1 MSTKKPNAN
10 EASAGAAGG
19 SESSGL
25 GGLTEA
31 VELGAAEPAGDPLLG
46 KDFGGV
52 TLVRVIAEGGMGRV
66 YEGLQDRPRRP
77 VAVKVMRPGFVS
89 SEACRRFDNEAEVL
103 GRLRHRYVAQIFSA
117 GICSV
122 AGARVPYFVMEYIPD
137 ALPITKYVAH
147 HKLPT
152 DERLALFRKV
162 CDAVAHGHE
171 KGVIHRDLK
180 PSNILVEPSGEP
192 KIIDFGV
199 ARCIDASPEAM
210 TALTDMGQL
219 IGTVQYMSPEQF
231 AANPA
236 EIDVRADVYAL
247 GVILYELLTGKPPY
261 EIRQK
266 QIFEAARVVREQRPI
281 SPEKLNKTV
290 RPDVARITGRCLA
303 KDRSRRYA
311 NAAEV
316 ATAIGSYLSGQPVVE
331 PKRSGFLEVLGPS
344 AVFSRLKS
352 LADAP
357 SWLSDRRFAFLA
369 TAICVAAVLLGGTKL
384 LIHELLSPNL
394 PASGSRIG
402 DSQPA
407 GNGRETSPAGTAK
420 AETKPVPKNGS
431 PTPPTPPQKLIA
443 KAEQAPIPPVQTS
456 PVTNKSDKATPSTD
470 FKYEIK
476 GNAVTIT
483 GYLGNDSVVRI
494 PDVIENRPVTVIGHE
509 AFRDRADLVK
519 MHLPKN
525 LLALEFNA
533 FFNCTRLNEAT
544 LPEGL
549 LHIRAGALA
558 GTALATLNIPAS
570 VIGIEDCLYV
580 AQKLRELTVDPD
592 NRHFVTVDGI
602 LYDKGMKT
610 LLRCPPVKTGEVLV
624 PLTVEVIAGH
634 AFAGCDA
641 LDRVILPAGLTR
653 IDNDAFSGCRFRERL
668 DTAALDGSEH
678 YALYS
683 IRPNGI
689 EVNGYQGKG
698 GAVRIPEKIGG
709 RTVFAIASDAFN
721 GQAAVR
727 SVVLPASV
735 EGIGNA
741 AFAGCSSMES
751 IAMPDNLVGI
761 GFDAFHNCKSLKSID
776 LPAPVS
782 QIVGGGHCFRG
793 SSGLNRINVDTA
805 NMKFASVDGVLY
817 DKGLTTLILC
827 PAGKEGRVTLP
838 STVTK
843 FLGIPFEG
851 CNRLT
856 HIGIPDSLKDVN
868 EAVFVGCDAV
878 RETIRGDSQGR
889 P

>member
-1 MSTKKPNAN
+1 MSTEEPRKNQA
-10 EASAGAAGG
+10 AARSAGG

-31 VELGAAEPAGDPLLG
+31 VELGPAEPAGDPLLG
-46 KDFGGV
+46 RDFGGV
-52 TLVRVIAEGGMGRV
+52 TLVRIIAEGGMGRV

-89 SEACRRFDNEAEVL
+89 TEACRRFDNEAEVL
-103 GRLRHRYVAQIFSA
+103 GRLRHRYIAQIFSA
-117 GICSV
+117 GICNV
-122 AGARVPYFVMEYIPD
+122 AGARVPYFVMEYIPN

-152 DERLALFRKV
+152 DERIALFRKV

-266 QIFEAARVVREQRPI
+266 QIFEAARVVREQKPI

-316 ATAIGSYLSGQPVVE
+316 ATAIGSYLSGQPVAE
-331 PKRSGFLEVLGPS
+331 PRRRGFLEVLSPS
-344 AVFSRLKS
+344 AVLARLRS
-352 LADAP
+352 LADG
-357 SWLSDRRFAFLA
+357 LSDGRFAFLA

-384 LIHELLSPNL
+384 LIHEFLSPN
-394 PASGSRIG
+394 PPVSGSRIG
-402 DSQPA
+402 GSRPA
-407 GNGRETSPAGTAK
+407 GDGREISPAGTAT
-420 AETKPVPKNGS
+420 AETKPVPKDGS
-431 PTPPTPPQKLIA
+431 PTPQAPPIKLMA
-443 KAEQAPIPPVQTS
+443 KAEAEQAPIPPAQTS
-456 PVTNKSDKATPSTD
+456 PVTNKSDKPAPATD
-470 FKYEIK
+470 FKYEVK

-483 GYLGNDSVVRI
+483 GYLGSDSVVRI

-525 LLALEFNA
+525 LVALEGGA
-533 FFNCTRLNEAT
+533 FFNCTRLNEVT

-549 LHIRAGALA
+549 LHIRAGSLV

-570 VIGIEDCLYV
+570 VIDIEDCLYV
-580 AQKLRELTVDPD
+580 AQKLREITVDPE
-592 NRHFVTVDGI
+592 NQHFVTADGI
-602 LYDKGMKT
+602 LYDKGLKT

-641 LDRVILPAGLTR
+641 LERVILPAGLTR
-653 IDNDAFSGCRFRERL
+653 IDNDAFPGCRFRERL

-678 YALYS
+678 YVLYS

-698 GAVRIPEKIGG
+698 GAVRIPENIVG

-751 IAMPDNLVGI
+751 IAMPDSLVGI

-776 LPAPVS
+776 IPARVS
-782 QIVGGGHCFRG
+782 NIVGGGHCFRG
-793 SSGLNRINVDTA
+793 SSGLTRINVDVA

-827 PAGKEGRVTLP
+827 PAGREGRVTLP

-878 RETIRGDSQGR
+878 RETIRGESQGR